1 LAVCSCPIYPLI
13 VFVLR
18 LPKFAV
24 PVMVLILDQ
33 PFGEKALPFVFVCR

>member
-1 LAVCSCPIYPLI
+1 MIVAQLS

-24 PVMVLILDQ
+24 PVMVLILDR
-33 PFGEKALPFVFVCR
+33 PLGEKALP